1 MDIGQIS
8 KMVDNDKS
16 CKSARIESKP
26 PMDRKVKKK
35 GKKKKKKNALPES
48 ELVMNS
54 RNLNDTDEID
64 EYNLKPKMYGHGDN
78 SS

>member
-1 MDIGQIS
+1 MDIGQYYKKTDYES
-8 KMVDNDKS
+8 GW
-16 CKSARIESKP
+16 KSARIESKP

-48 ELVMNS
+48 ELVMNVK
-54 RNLNDTDEID
+54 NLNDTGEID
-64 EYNLKPKMYGHGDN
+64 EHNLKPKMYGHGDN